1 MFTWSRI
8 HGQLDPSVVVPD
20 TDSSAMEKD
29 LYDLEIL
36 RQPKQGPLDIYRKKA
51 SFDWRKM
58 RIFMD
63 GEDILRFK
71 VNFYVDS
78 ICNNMHTGQ
87 LAWGP
92 NLTILNLWID
102 WIR

>member
-1 MFTWSRI
+1 MNRKPVHLKQNPTST
-8 HGQLDPSVVVPD
+8 QLDPSVVVPD

-36 RQPKQGPLDIYRKKA
+36 RQPKHGPLDIYRKKA

-63 GEDILRFK
+63 GEEIYACMDET
-71 VNFYVDS
+71 S
-78 ICNNMHTGQ
+78 CNALYMHVFGYIPV
-87 LAWGP
+87 G
-92 NLTILNLWID
+92 
-102 WIR
+102 